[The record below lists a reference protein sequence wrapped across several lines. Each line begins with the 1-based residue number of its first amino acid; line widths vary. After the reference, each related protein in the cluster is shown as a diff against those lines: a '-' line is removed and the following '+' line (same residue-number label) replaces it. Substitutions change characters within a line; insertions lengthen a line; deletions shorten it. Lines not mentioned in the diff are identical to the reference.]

1 MSILLAAAASTL
13 VFCAPGYPG
22 GAGDAQ
28 PFVDEFAKAAVAAA
42 GWPVGSL
49 SAVYDPTEQGGLA
62 KLGSA
67 DAVLAFVPYPF
78 YVEHA
83 TQLHLT
89 PLAQADVAGVGTKE
103 KWTLVAKTGRITGA
117 ASLAGYTIVSVA
129 GYSPQFVLH
138 SALSG
143 QVPPGVK
150 VEPVG
155 QILSALR
162 RVASGEQVAA
172 LLDQTQATALPTL
185 PFAGDLKTVVQ
196 SSELPVAIIAV
207 VDNRLPAARAKAFQ
221 AGLLKMGKGA
231 GDADSLGSLKLQGFV
246 MPDLPAVAPNG
257 AAGGPMSP
265 LDQTKKPTGS
275 GKRAVSEAK

>member
-28 PFVDEFAKAAVAAA
+28 PYVDEFAKAAVAAA
-42 GWPVGSL
+42 GWPAGSL
-49 SAVYDPTEQGGLA
+49 TAVYDPTEQGGLA
-62 KLGSA
+62 KLGTA

-83 TQLHLT
+83 VQLHLT
-89 PLAQADVAGVGTKE
+89 PLAQADVVGVGTKE
-103 KWTLVAKTGRITGA
+103 KWSLVAKTGRVTA
-117 ASLAGYTIVSVA
+117 ASSLAGYTIVSVA

-138 SALSG
+138 SALSAW
-143 QVPPGVK
+143 QVPAGVK

-162 RVASGEQVAA
+162 RVASGDQVAA

-185 PFAGDLKTVVQ
+185 PFAGDLKAVVQ
-196 SSELPVAIIAV
+196 SPELPVAIIAV
-207 VDNRLPAARAKAFQ
+207 VGDRLPAARSKAFQ
-221 AGLLKMGKGA
+221 AGLLKLGKG
-231 GDADSLGSLKLQGFV
+231 GDAADSLASLKLQGFV
-246 MPDLPAVAPNG
+246 MPDLPAGAPNVSTQV
-257 AAGGPMSP
+257 GPRP
-265 LDQTKKPTGS
+265 GDA
-275 GKRAVSEAK
+275 GKRPMGKAKS